1 MVTVKIDLEPGQRVF
16 FWNANGKKELQEVT
30 YFHPLEDPE
39 SGDMPRVD
47 LLNAA
52 NAVQHSSHCGTVD
65 ESFVG
70 ESFYTLSDNVTEWP
84 VLADTPEP
92 VPEPEPEPVSD
103 LPRVE

>member
-1 MVTVKIDLEPGQRVF
+1 MATVKIDLEPGQRVF
-16 FWNANGKKELQEVT
+16 FWGTNGKKELLEVT

-52 NAVQHSSHCGTVD
+52 NAVIHSSHQ
-65 ESFVG
+65 ESPD
-70 ESFYTLSDNVTEWP
+70 ESFYTLTDNVTEWP

>member
-16 FWNANGKKELQEVT
+16 FWNANGKKELEEVT

-52 NAVQHSSHCGTVD
+52 NAVKHSSHCGTGD
-65 ESFVG
+65 
-70 ESFYTLSDNVTEWP
+70 ESFYTLTDNVTEWP
-84 VLADTPEP
+84 VLADTVYVPEP
-92 VPEPEPEPVSD
+92 VPEPEPEPEPNSD